1 MSGVSGV
8 RRFRR
13 GEAAG
18 KLLEK
23 IMSKIDYD
31 KVHQVG
37 EQLRGQVHDLVDS
50 EVTKAD
56 LTEKEEELLRDK
68 LTDEFRFWKRN

>member
-1 MSGVSGV
+1 
-8 RRFRR
+8 
-13 GEAAG
+13 
-18 KLLEK
+18 
-23 IMSKIDYD
+23 MSKIDYD